1 MECFI
6 HDLDEET
13 ARRQKND
20 VQDDQSVRHTI
31 TNEKSTLSGD
41 TTYDK
46 AQTGMTGPSWTGG
59 MGQGENHCPAN
70 GPDHHPDELYCDC
83 CRKN

>member
-6 HDLDEET
+6 HDLDAE
-13 ARRQKND
+13 AGKRQATNKGHNQSMAKTLIKN
-20 VQDDQSVRHTI
+20 
-31 TNEKSTLSGD
+31 TLSGD

-59 MGQGENHCPAN
+59 LGQGENKCHGG
-70 GPDHHPDELYCDC
+70 GPDHHPDQLDCDH
-83 CRKN
+83 CRKH

>member
-6 HDLDEET
+6 HDLDAEAT
-13 ARRQKND
+13 KGGKNKT
-20 VQDDQSVRHTI
+20 QNDQSTI
-31 TNEKSTLSGD
+31 GMAIKSTLSGD

-59 MGQGENHCPAN
+59 IGQGENKCHGG
-70 GPDHHPDELYCDC
+70 GPDHHPDEIDCDY
-83 CRKN
+83 CRKH